1 MRDDS
6 TNANNGSLLLSAS
19 QAARLLGIGR
29 KTLWNYT
36 AKNGETVGNK
46 IPAVRIGRVLR
57 YRRVTLERWIC
68 EREGIPYDDAHG

>member
-1 MRDDS
+1 MRIDS
-6 TNANNGSLLLSAS
+6 PNTNGDALLLSAS

-36 AKNGETVGNK
+36 AKPGEPAGDK

-57 YRRVTLERWIC
+57 YLRETLERWIV
-68 EREGIPYDDAHG
+68 EREGCHVLDDPL